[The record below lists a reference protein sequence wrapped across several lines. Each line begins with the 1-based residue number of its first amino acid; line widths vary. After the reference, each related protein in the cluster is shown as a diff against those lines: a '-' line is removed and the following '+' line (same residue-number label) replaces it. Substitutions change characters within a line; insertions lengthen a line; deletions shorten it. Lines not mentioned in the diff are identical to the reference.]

1 MFIQVP
7 DSVNKSIRNGIKPR
21 TEIHYPST
29 SLGNHDPRTVCMD
42 TGTVGSRN
50 TIDGE
55 LECVVC
61 RADRVIVPASA
72 PNYLTWRPP
81 LLPSHQNYRWSRDH
95 RNDLLLTTCR
105 APPIQSVTEYTRQKV
120 EAAAQEVEIPPR
132 SGDCNEEED
141 IESLESPRS
150 FASSGSNNSRD
161 DLLAQF
167 PETQTPARAHTPVTK
182 SRTQQQNPW
191 GRASYS
197 DLITMAITSTNNN
210 MMTLSDIYC
219 WIVKNV
225 PYFNDKGTYLSV
237 QGWKNAVRHTLSLR
251 KRFVRVPDPKRPY
264 KSMWT
269 ISSDYQRNHLK
280 EKRSHLDRKNPL
292 KNKKLSAQ
300 ESDQMAQSMDF
311 ETAGEYSGS
320 CASPNQSQ
328 EGF

>member
-210 MMTLSDIYC
+210 MMTLSDIYS

-292 KNKKLSAQ
+292 KNKKLSTQ